1 MRRSKIFWSHPR
13 LILMAL
19 VVVVAGVTFLPAS
32 ASPFLDLVHGGSTT
46 KSWATL
52 EWRGGWYWNS
62 PTDDD
67 HKGASESRGAPTVG
81 TFDRIR
87 TQPLHLVQQ
96 RIDVGFRG
104 EWIHDIL
111 QRELSSHAERLQRGA
126 LVRILSEVQG
136 LGESPMVGFIELLEQ
151 AVHAD

>member
-1 MRRSKIFWSHPR
+1 MITRARANRVGCRRLER
-13 LILMAL
+13 
-19 VVVVAGVTFLPAS
+19 
-32 ASPFLDLVHGGSTT
+32 ST
-46 KSWATL
+46 
-52 EWRGGWYWNS
+52 
-62 PTDDD
+62 
-67 HKGASESRGAPTVG
+67 ES
-81 TFDRIR
+81 R

-111 QRELSSHAERLQRGA
+111 QRELSSHAERLQRGT